1 MARKLLLK
9 ALIADRFAGSQAE
22 FARAIKRSPAQVNQW
37 LTGNRA
43 LGDAGAR
50 TIELALELP
59 AGYFDQRLSY
69 AKAGNILAMQLRE
82 PQPLSDIE
90 EVARLMQETDDRGRA
105 MALAAVRVALSGYTP
120 AAKNS
125 GN

>member
-1 MARKLLLK
+1 MSRQLLLK
-9 ALIADRFAGSQAE
+9 ALIADRFSGSQAD

-37 LTGNRA
+37 LTGNRK

-59 AGYFDQRLSY
+59 AGYFNQRLSY
-69 AKAGNILAMQLRE
+69 AKGGNIIGLELQE
-82 PQPLSDIE
+82 PAPRSDIE
-90 EVARLMQETDDRGRA
+90 EVARLMRETDDRGRA
-105 MALAAVRVALSGYTP
+105 MALAAVRVALHDYQP
-120 AAKNS
+120 ARKNS